1 VQPLLN
7 KFCPLADIIIP
18 NKNDDFKGKF
28 FIKIQKLQVLKRQH
42 QRKAEKKFF
51 HALVFPQWGGKKHGC
66 ENILCKYNDS
76 TENIIFTNN
85 IYMGASAEISPRASL
100 GRNDVIYLF
109 GQNDVIYLFGRNE
122 VIFLLGRNDVI

>member
-1 VQPLLN
+1 MQPLLN

-28 FIKIQKLQVLKRQH
+28 FYENIKVIKPPL
-42 QRKAEKKFF
+42 RKADKIFF
-51 HALVFPQWGGKKHGC
+51 TLLFFRRGGGEKHGC

-76 TENIIFTNN
+76 TENIIFIKD
-85 IYMGASAEISPRASL
+85 IYIGASAEISPRASL

-109 GQNDVIYLFGRNE
+109 GRNDVIYLLNK
-122 VIFLLGRNDVI
+122 NDVI